1 MQTRCLESL
10 LGDPGDYP
18 EGKVLAHSLVL
29 RVTLPDH
36 PSICPTLQTPRYNLH
51 TETGA
56 RCAVFNNR
64 GLGGVQLKPGRI
76 VQPTVMTWK
85 KPLNTYARSTL
96 RLHSWLLASL
106 SEA

>member
-1 MQTRCLESL
+1 MKDGGQICLDWL
-10 LGDPGDYP
+10 DVTVVDDQPIVIILPGLTGSSQSEYV
-18 EGKVLAHSLVL
+18 KSFVLAV
-29 RVTLPDH
+29 
-36 PSICPTLQTPRYNLH
+36 Q
-51 TETGA
+51 ETGA